1 MIHDTDESTLR
12 EYEDIMARRTPGER
26 LHMAL
31 RMYDFARELSRA
43 GIVADDPQA
52 TEAEI
57 RKQIF
62 LRFYEHD
69 LPRPLIERALQRI
82 DERYAEHSPALA

>member
-1 MIHDTDESTLR
+1 MKDTPVEVACRHHEMLIDLPPKRHLSLLS
-12 EYEDIMARRTPGER
+12 D
-26 LHMAL
+26 
-31 RMYDFARELSRA
+31 MYDFARQCARA

-82 DERYAEHSPALA
+82 DERYAEHSPVTP